1 MLLYTA
7 LGLDF
12 HIAAISEM
20 LRVCKEVRIFPLCD
34 LDSNAS
40 QLTNDV
46 IGHFSKAYDVQ
57 IRQTG
62 YEFQKNANKLLVI
75 RRK

>member
-1 MLLYTA
+1 
-7 LGLDF
+7 
-12 HIAAISEM
+12 M
-20 LRVCKEVRIFPLCD
+20 LRICKEVRIFPLCD

-62 YEFQKNANKLLVI
+62 YEYQKNANKLLVI